1 MVKNLK
7 NLIIVIVVLTAI
19 SIGGYFVY
27 KNNNKVVETGF
38 LSAQKAAEK
47 AIDFIN
53 QNMLPEEVTASLI
66 EVVEDNGL
74 YKFKLKVEEEEH
86 TVYITKDGKLLF
98 IDVIDM
104 DQVIESESPEPAA
117 TDVPKE
123 EKPDVKLFV
132 MSYCPYGL
140 QAQKMF
146 LPVYELLG
154 EKADMS
160 IYFVN
165 YIMHGEEEINENL
178 MQYCIQ
184 KQEPQKF
191 IDYLGCFVKDG
202 DSEKCLSGAEI
213 DQGKLAD
220 CIVTT
225 DKEYNIYSQYQ
236 DQTTWLNGQFP
247 KFDVHTALNEQYG
260 VRGSPTL
267 IINDAVIVS
276 NKNNCPVGDVKCV
289 VISDFV
295 RSPEKFKEVLCQSF
309 NSSPKECEQTLSETA
324 FSPGFGLEEGSG
336 SGGDCGP

>member
-27 KNNNKVVETGF
+27 KNNNKVAEAGF

-53 QNMLPEEVTASLI
+53 QNMLPENIIASLI

-86 TVYITKDGKLLF
+86 TAYITKDGKLLF
-98 IDVIDM
+98 IDAIDM
-104 DQVIESESPEPAA
+104 DQVTEDGSSEPVA
-117 TDVPKE
+117 TEVPKE
-123 EKPDVKLFV
+123 EKPDVKLFI

-146 LPVYELLG
+146 LSVYELLG
-154 EKADMS
+154 EKADIG

-165 YIMHGEEEINENL
+165 YIMHGEEEISENL
-178 MQYCIQ
+178 IQYCIQ

-202 DSEKCLSGAEI
+202 DSQECLSGAKI
-213 DQGKLAD
+213 DQGILAE
-220 CIVTT
+220 CIATT
-225 DKEYNIYSQYQ
+225 DEEYNIYSQYE

-247 KFDVHTALNEQYG
+247 KFDIHTTLNEQYG
-260 VRGSPTL
+260 VRGSPTV
-267 IINDAVIVS
+267 IINGSIAQVD
-276 NKNNCPVGDVKCV
+276 P
-289 VISDFV
+289 
-295 RSPEKFKEVLCQSF
+295 RSPEQFKQVVCQAF
-309 NSSPKECEQTLSETA
+309 NSSPKECEQTLLETA
-324 FSPGFGLEEGSG
+324 FSPGFGLEEGAS
-336 SGGDCGP
+336 SGGSCE

>member
-27 KNNNKVVETGF
+27 KNNNKVAEAGF

-53 QNMLPEEVTASLI
+53 QNMLPENITASLI

-74 YKFKLKVEEEEH
+74 YKLKLEVEEEEH
-86 TVYITKDGKLLF
+86 TAYVTKDGKLLF
-98 IDVIDM
+98 IDAIDI
-104 DQVIESESPEPAA
+104 DQVIEAESPEPAA
-117 TDVPKE
+117 TEVPKE
-123 EKPDVKLFV
+123 EKSDVKLFI

-154 EKADMS
+154 EKADIG

-178 MQYCIQ
+178 IQYCIQ

-191 IDYLGCFVKDG
+191 VDYLGCFVKDG
-202 DSEKCLSGAEI
+202 DSQKCLSEAKI
-213 DQGKLAD
+213 DQGILVE
-220 CIVTT
+220 CIATT
-225 DKEYNIYSQYQ
+225 DKEYNIYSQYE
-236 DQTTWLNGQFP
+236 DQSTWINGSFP

-260 VRGSPTL
+260 VRGSPT
-267 IINDAVIVS
+267 
-276 NKNNCPVGDVKCV
+276 V
-289 VISDFV
+289 VINGSV
-295 RSPEKFKEVLCQSF
+295 VQVSPRSPEKFKQVVCQSF
-309 NSSPKECEQTLSETA
+309 NSPPEECSQTLYENA
-324 FSPGFGLEEGSG
+324 FSPGFGLEEGDSNG
-336 SGGDCGP
+336 EVCGP

>member
-27 KNNNKVVETGF
+27 KNNNKVAETGF
-38 LSAQKAAEK
+38 LSAQASAEK

-53 QNMLPEEVTASLI
+53 QNMLPENITASLI

-74 YKFKLKVEEEEH
+74 YKFKLKVVEEEH
-86 TVYITKDGKLLF
+86 TAYTTKDGKLLF
-98 IDVIDM
+98 IDGIDM
-104 DQVIESESPEPAA
+104 DQAIEAENQEPAA
-117 TDVPKE
+117 VEVPKE
-123 EKPDVKLFV
+123 EKPNVKLFI
-132 MSYCPYGL
+132 MSYCPFGL

-146 LPVYELLG
+146 LPVSELLG
-154 EKADMS
+154 EKANMS

-178 MQYCIQ
+178 IQYCIQ

-202 DSEKCLSGAEI
+202 DSQECLSGAKI
-213 DQGKLAD
+213 DQGILAE
-220 CIVTT
+220 CIATT
-225 DKEYNIYSQYQ
+225 DEEYNIYSQYE
-236 DQTTWLNGQFP
+236 DQATWLNGQFP

-276 NKNNCPVGDVKCV
+276 NKNDCPGGDVKCV
-289 VISDFV
+289 VVYDFV
-295 RSPEKFKEVLCQSF
+295 RSPEKFKQVLGQSF
-309 NSSPKECEQTLSETA
+309 NSSPEECEQTLYENA
-324 FSPGFGLEEGSG
+324 FSSGFGLEEGAS
-336 SGGDCGP
+336 SGGSCE